1 METPV
6 RRIFRSILP
15 LAVLAAASATA
26 LVGFSANAQNAPA
39 ANPPRAEK
47 PATPPATPPVRRPR
61 DDSDS
66 AQAIE
71 DDPTVESGGEQESA
85 DSNLSFPVDI

>member
-1 METPV
+1 M
-6 RRIFRSILP
+6 RRIFRPILP
-15 LAVLAAASATA
+15 IAALAAATTA
-26 LVGFSANAQNAPA
+26 FVSLHAGAQNAPS

-47 PATPPATPPVRRPR
+47 PATPPPAPPARRPR

-71 DDPTVESGGEQESA
+71 DDPTVDTGDEQESA

>member
-1 METPV
+1 V
-6 RRIFRSILP
+6 KALLRSTLSIAA
-15 LAVLAAASATA
+15 LAATA
-26 LVGFSANAQNAPA
+26 LLAVHAGAQNAPG

-47 PATPPATPPVRRPR
+47 PATPAPAPPVRRPR

-71 DDPTVESGGEQESA
+71 DDPTVESDGEQESA
-85 DSNLSFPVDI
+85 DNNLSFPVDI